1 MTHLQV
7 LRMSY
12 TFVAGGTGFVGRAV
26 VDAASRAGM
35 ELCVLTRDPSAAREL
50 DAQGVGTV
58 VGDLAQPGDWQDA
71 AAEAGAAVYVAGPPT
86 WGRRLSKR
94 VAHRYR
100 EGMTAMTRSF
110 FASLDADRVDKV
122 VYVAGAS
129 YYGDTGES
137 AATEEQTPHPK
148 GTGPY
153 IAPAIDVA
161 RAYGQRGIP
170 TVITFP
176 GAVYGPASWLAQLVL
191 EPLHRG
197 KPIFSLRGQEPA
209 ISLVHRSDCA
219 EALIHLLHHGSPGES
234 YFVADDEPMTL
245 QAILD
250 VASAV
255 TGTPYKRRPLP
266 RWLCRLAIGPILTD
280 AAAGNVVVAN
290 AKLKGT
296 GFSLWYPSLRD
307 GLEEVI
313 AEWRQAN
320 DTPTRRGQR

>member
-1 MTHLQV
+1 
-7 LRMSY
+7 MSY
-12 TFVAGGTGFVGRAV
+12 TFVAGGTGFIGREL
-26 VDAASRAGM
+26 VDAASRAGL
-35 ELCVLTRDPSAAREL
+35 ELCVLTRDPAAAREL

-58 VGDLAQPGDWQDA
+58 VGDLAQPGHWQDA
-71 AAEAGAAVYVAGPPT
+71 AAAAGAAIYVAAPPT
-86 WGRRLSKR
+86 WGRRLSQR
-94 VAHRYR
+94 VARRYR

-110 FASLDADRVDKV
+110 YASLDADRVEKV

-129 YYGDTGES
+129 YYGDTGEHV
-137 AATEEQTPHPK
+137 ATEEQTPHPK

-170 TVITFP
+170 TVVTFP
-176 GAVYGPASWLAQLVL
+176 GAVYGPASWLPQLVL

-197 KPIFSLRGQEPA
+197 KPIHALRGHEPA

-234 YFVADDEPMTL
+234 YFIADDEPMTL

-250 VASAV
+250 LSSEL
-255 TGTPYKRRPLP
+255 TGIPYKKRPLP
-266 RWLCRLAIGPILTD
+266 QWLCRLAIGPILTD
-280 AAAGNVVVAN
+280 AATGNVVVAN
-290 AKLKGT
+290 AKLKCT
-296 GFSLWYPSLRD
+296 GFTLRYPSLRD

-313 AEWRQAN
+313 ADWRQAN
-320 DTPTRRGQR
+320 GAPVRRGQR